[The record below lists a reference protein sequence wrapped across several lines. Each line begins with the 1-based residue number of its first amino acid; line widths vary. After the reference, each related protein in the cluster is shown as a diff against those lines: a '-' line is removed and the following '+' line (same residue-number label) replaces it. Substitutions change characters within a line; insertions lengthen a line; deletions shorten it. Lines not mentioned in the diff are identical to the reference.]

1 MKKVKPNYKQK
12 TKDEARASKQFE
24 YFETGAL
31 RHAVYYVS
39 GKASYY
45 PLVKPESSFSRER

>member
-39 GKASYY
+39 GKAIL
-45 PLVKPESSFSRER
+45 PFGKTRIIF